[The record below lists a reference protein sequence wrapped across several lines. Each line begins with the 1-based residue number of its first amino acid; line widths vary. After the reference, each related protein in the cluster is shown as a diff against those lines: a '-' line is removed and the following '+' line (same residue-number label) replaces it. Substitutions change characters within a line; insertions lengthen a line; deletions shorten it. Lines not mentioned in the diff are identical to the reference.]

1 MAIPVK
7 NIKGTGENART
18 ISGSWL
24 EFWERKTGRKAD
36 KCLAYDEDV
45 SKDSSK
51 VYQCGSTR
59 GLVGGHV
66 KKVNSTDDRWYILP
80 ICSSH
85 NQREDAYWA
94 REEDLVLATNN

>member
-1 MAIPVK
+1 MAIQVK

-24 EFWERKTGRKAD
+24 EFWEKKTGRKAD
-36 KCLAYDEDV
+36 KCLAYDPDPQKE
-45 SKDSSK
+45 KGY
-51 VYQCGSTR
+51 VYLCGSTR

-66 KKVNSTDDRWYILP
+66 KKVGSTDGSWYFLP

-85 NQREDAYWA
+85 NQREDVYYAK
-94 REEDLVLATNN
+94 EEDLVPVTSN